1 MQLAEC
7 GILRTFAALGISRGP
22 LPAAIGLALVLAFQA
37 GLRAD
42 QEGGS
47 ASGAAPG
54 VRSFHV
60 QGQVWVI
67 AGAGGNVIVQAGNTK
82 AAGPG
87 AGEGV
92 LVVDT
97 GAAGITAA
105 LLAEIKQ
112 ITPGRIEYIVNT
124 SGDPEHVGGNEQL
137 ATPQIDFLGT
147 PGSFSGPGV
156 KIIGHEAVLPRMS
169 LPGPDGKASYPAV
182 AWPNATYSL
191 AQRRVFF
198 NDEPIVVTHVPAAHS
213 DGDSFVHFRRSDV
226 IATGDLFDATRYP
239 VIERARGGTVAGIIA
254 GLNRVLD
261 LMVPRYNQEGG
272 TYVVPGHGRVC
283 DQHDVLEYRDMLA
296 IVRDR
301 IKAAVEKGW
310 TLAQVKA
317 QRPTLDYDAR
327 WGTETGPWTTDMF
340 IETIYA
346 EYART
351 R

>member
-1 MQLAEC
+1 MTRQPLLITAVAVV
-7 GILRTFAALGISRGP
+7 FA
-22 LPAAIGLALVLAFQA
+22 
-37 GLRAD
+37 
-42 QEGGS
+42 GS
-47 ASGAAPG
+47 ASLWLHAAQSPARELRAGQAGRPTVGAAPG

-60 QGQVWVI
+60 QRQVWVI
-67 AGAGGNVIVQAGNTK
+67 AGAGGNVILQAGDAK

-97 GAAGITAA
+97 GAAGMTAA
-105 LLAEIKQ
+105 LLAEIRR

-124 SGDPEHVGGNEQL
+124 SGDPEHVGGNEAL
-137 ATPQIDFLGT
+137 AKPQMDFLST
-147 PGSFSGPGV
+147 PGSFSGPVV

-169 LPGPDGKASYPAV
+169 LPGPNGNGPYPAT

-198 NDEPIVVTHVPAAHS
+198 NDEPIVVTYVPAAHS
-213 DGDSFVHFRRSDV
+213 DGDSVVHFRRSDV
-226 IATGDLFDATRYP
+226 IAAGDLFDATRYP
-239 VIERARGGTVAGIIA
+239 VIERARGGTVAGIIT

-272 TYVVPGHGRVC
+272 TYVVPGHGRVG
-283 DQHDVLEYRDMLA
+283 DQHDVLEYRDMLV

-301 IKAAVEKGW
+301 IRAAVGKGW

-327 WGTETGPWTTDMF
+327 WGADTGPWTTDMF
-340 IETIYA
+340 IEAIYA

>member
-1 MQLAEC
+1 MRLSTFGALRPLAAH
-7 GILRTFAALGISRGP
+7 RKSPRP
-22 LPAAIGLALVLAFQA
+22 LATAIGLVLVLACQP

-42 QEGGS
+42 QDGRS
-47 ASGAAPG
+47 TAGAAPG
-54 VRSFHV
+54 VRSFYV

-67 AGAGGNVIVQAGNTK
+67 AGAGGNVIVQAGDAK
-82 AAGPG
+82 AGGPG

-97 GAAGITAA
+97 GAAGMTGA
-105 LLAEIKQ
+105 LLAEIRR
-112 ITPGRIEYIVNT
+112 ITPRRIEYIVNT
-124 SGDPEHVGGNEQL
+124 SGDPEHVGGNEAL
-137 ATPQIDFLGT
+137 AKPETDFLST

-169 LPGPDGKASYPAV
+169 LPGSDGRVPYPAV

-198 NDEPIVVTHVPAAHS
+198 NDEPIVVTYVPAAHS
-213 DGDSFVHFRRSDV
+213 DGDSVVHFRRSDV

-272 TYVVPGHGRVC
+272 TYVVPGHGRVG
-283 DQHDVLEYRDMLA
+283 DQHDVLEYRDMLV

-301 IKAAVEKGW
+301 IRAAVGKGW

-327 WGTETGPWTTDMF
+327 WGAGGGPWTTDMF
-340 IETIYA
+340 IEAIYA

>member
-1 MQLAEC
+1 MRLATC
-7 GILRTFAALGISRGP
+7 GTLGTLAALRISRRL
-22 LPAAIGLALVLAFQA
+22 LPAAIGLALACQ
-37 GLRAD
+37 GLRAG
-42 QEGGS
+42 QEGRS
-47 ASGAAPG
+47 AGGAAPG

-67 AGAGGNVIVQAGNTK
+67 AGAGGNVIVQAGNAK
-82 AAGPG
+82 AEGPG

-97 GAAGITAA
+97 GAAGMTAA
-105 LLAEIKQ
+105 LVSEIKR
-112 ITPGRIEYIVNT
+112 IAPGRIEYIVNT
-124 SGDPEHVGGNEQL
+124 SGDPEHVGGNELL
-137 ATPQIDFLGT
+137 AKPQMDFLST

-169 LPGPDGKASYPAV
+169 LPGPDGKVPYPAA

-198 NDEPIVVTHVPAAHS
+198 NDEPIVVTYVPAAHS

-283 DQHDVLEYRDMLA
+283 DQHDLLEYRDMLV

-327 WGTETGPWTTDMF
+327 WGADAGPWTTDMF
-340 IETIYA
+340 IEAIYA